1 MCRIPYWL
9 VWLPLL
15 AAAPSYAQSTAGD
28 TSAHRMVLITA
39 SYAHQFPGGD
49 LADRFGHNSNLGLSV
64 VRRTGSD
71 WLLGVKGSFLFGN
84 KVTEPGIIA
93 NVINSA
99 GQVVD
104 QDGAMADILLFQ
116 RGWNSFL
123 TVGRMFP
130 TLRSKGRSGTTA
142 ELGVGYLRH
151 KVRVQTQKNVVP
163 QLEDDYLRGYD
174 RLTAG
179 PAALLQLGYQYL
191 SPRRRANF
199 HVALEFVAGFT
210 EPLRAFNFD
219 TETYNRSGRLDI
231 LTGLRIG
238 WTLPIDRSEDE
249 RYFLY

>member
-1 MCRIPYWL
+1 MLRIPSWL
-9 VWLPLL
+9 FALPIM
-15 AAAPSYAQSTAGD
+15 AAAPSYAQTSARD
-28 TSAHRMVLITA
+28 TSTHRMVLITA
-39 SYAHQFPGGD
+39 SYAHQLPGGD
-49 LADRFGHNSNLGLSV
+49 LADRFGHNSNVGLSII
-64 VRRTGSD
+64 RRTRAD
-71 WLLGVKGSFLFGN
+71 VLLGVKGSFLFGN

-104 QDGAMADILLFQ
+104 QDGAMADVFLFQ
-116 RGWNSFL
+116 RGWYTFL
-123 TVGRMFP
+123 TAGRMFP
-130 TLRSKGRSGTTA
+130 TAKSSGRSGITT
-142 ELGVGYLRH
+142 ELGLGYLRH

-179 PAALLQLGYQYL
+179 PAALLQVGYQYL
-191 SPRRRANF
+191 SPKRRANF
-199 HVALEFVAGFT
+199 HVALELVAGFT
-210 EPLRAFNFD
+210 QPLRAFNFD
-219 TETYNRSGRLDI
+219 TETFNQPDRLDL

>member
-1 MCRIPYWL
+1 MFRPSYWL
-9 VWLPLL
+9 ILPVLLL
-15 AAAPSYAQSTAGD
+15 AGPSYAQPASGD
-28 TSAHRMVLITA
+28 TTGHRMVLITA

-49 LADRFGHNSNLGLSV
+49 LADRFGHNSNLGFSI
-64 VRRTGSD
+64 VRRTSAD
-71 WLLGVKGSFLFGN
+71 WLPGLKGSFLFGN

-104 QDGAMADILLFQ
+104 QDGAMADVFLFQ
-116 RGWNSFL
+116 RGWNAFI
-123 TVGRMFP
+123 TFGRMFP
-130 TLRSKGRSGTTA
+130 TARSKGRSGITTEA
-142 ELGVGYLRH
+142 GAGYLRH

-179 PAALLQLGYQYL
+179 PAALFQIGYQYL
-191 SPRRRANF
+191 GPRRRANF
-199 HVALEFVAGFT
+199 HVALELVAGFT
-210 EPLRAFNFD
+210 QPLRAFNFD
-219 TETYNRSGRLDI
+219 TETYNRTGRLDL